1 MKSGMKILVTVI
13 IVVIAILILGI
24 IANVIRNN
32 FIMKKLYESSN
43 ELKASIKNY
52 YYEKN
57 SELSEGQTRTT
68 TYKIYNYEDKY
79 LIKEYYNDEGII
91 TTEWINKSVPEYI
104 SINEK
109 TGEKTQEIKMKE
121 FEKEYEEAL
130 FATTIDTVGYGKILT
145 ANILKPIKIE
155 DNCYVINYD
164 DTTFYV
170 NINTGIISKVFYGNG
185 NVSCTYKLKKDSV
198 IENEV
203 IKPE

>member
-1 MKSGMKILVTVI
+1 MKTRMKILVTFI
-13 IVVIAILILGI
+13 IVVIAIFILGI
-24 IANVIRNN
+24 IVNVIRNN
-32 FIMKKLYESSN
+32 LIMKKLYENSS
-43 ELKASIKNY
+43 ELKTSIKNY

-57 SELSEGQTRTT
+57 SELSEGETRTT
-68 TYKIYNYEDKY
+68 TYKIYNYNDKY
-79 LIKEYYNDEGII
+79 LIKEYYNDEGNI
-91 TTEWINKSVPEYI
+91 TTEWIDKSIPEYV

-185 NVSCTYKLKKDSV
+185 NVSCTYKLKNDSV

>member
-130 FATTIDTVGYGKILT
+130 FFKTLDTIGYGKIL
-145 ANILKPIKIE
+145 ANNILKPIKIE
-155 DNCYVINYD
+155 NNCYVIDYE

-170 NINTGIISKVFYGNG
+170 NTNTGIISKVFYANN
-185 NVSCTYKLKKDSV
+185 NVLCTYKLKNNSV
-198 IENEV
+198 IEDEV
-203 IKPE
+203 IKP

>member
-13 IVVIAILILGI
+13 IVVIVILILGI

-43 ELKASIKNY
+43 ELKSSIKNY
-52 YYEKN
+52 YYEN

-68 TYKIYNYEDKY
+68 TYKIYNYGDKY

-91 TTEWINKSVPEYI
+91 TTEWIDKSIPEYI

-109 TGEKTQEIKMKE
+109 TGEITQEIKMKE
-121 FEKEYEEAL
+121 FDKEYEEAL
-130 FATTIDTVGYGKILT
+130 FATTIDKTGYGKILT

-155 DNCYVINYD
+155 NNCYVINYD
-164 DTTFYV
+164 NTTFYV
-170 NINTGIISKVFYGNG
+170 NTNTGIISKVFYGNG
-185 NVSCTYKLKKDSV
+185 NVSCTYKLKNDSV

>member
-43 ELKASIKNY
+43 ELKSSIKNY

-145 ANILKPIKIE
+145 ANILKSIKIE

-185 NVSCTYKLKKDSV
+185 NVSCTYKLKNDSV